1 MPRVTE
7 QADLQRNVLR
17 LFLVTPGEDH
27 ISGVPQIFE
36 KEGHTMADFTGKVA
50 LVTGGGSGLGEAIS
64 KDLATKGAKV
74 VLTDINLEAAERVAG
89 EIAEAGGTASA
100 IKQDTSSKEDSEKA
114 VQFAVDTYGGLNF
127 AVNNAGIGGKQV
139 PVGETDLDSWDKVI
153 DVNLNGVLYG
163 MRFQIPAM
171 LKSGAKDSA
180 IVNMASVHGTVAAI
194 NNGAYTAAKHGVVGI
209 TKNAAAEY
217 GAEGLRINAVGPG
230 YITTPL
236 LELSLDAEVIEGLKA
251 KHPLGRLG
259 TADEVA
265 KVVSFLLSDDAS
277 FVTGAY
283 YLIDGGYTA
292 V

>member
-1 MPRVTE
+1 MFDVTE
-7 QADLQRNVLR
+7 QPRRQWNAHRHFAVA
-17 LFLVTPGEDH
+17 PGEGH
-27 ISGVPQIFE
+27 ISWVPKSFE
-36 KEGHTMADFTGKVA
+36 KEGHHHGRFHGQGRARHRRRIGA
-50 LVTGGGSGLGEAIS
+50 REAIS
-64 KDLATKGAKV
+64 KDLASKGAKV

-89 EIAEAGGTASA
+89 EITEAGGTASA
-100 IKQDTSSKEDSEKA
+100 IRQDTSSKEDSEK
-114 VQFAVDTYGGLNF
+114 VVKFAVDTYGGLNF
-127 AVNNAGIGGKQV
+127 AVNNAGIGGKQA
-139 PVGETDLDSWDKVI
+139 PAGETDLDSWDQVI

-171 LKSGAKDSA
+171 LKAGAKDSA
-180 IVNMASVHGTVAAI
+180 IVNMASIHGTVAAI

-236 LELSLDAEVIEGLKA
+236 LESNLDAETLEGLKA